1 MPLQPR
7 LAEVLL
13 PRDPGLAEATLDDGH
28 DQQPPREILVGQRHP
43 GGRVARVHVEQG
55 QLAAQR
61 LEVLGGEAT
70 AKKRGA
76 RERLL
81 AVAIVAAGLGA
92 FIVQNTD
99 STPVTWLIFT
109 GTAPVWVVIVLAA
122 VAGAVLSELGGYL
135 IRRRRQRAN

>member
-1 MPLQPR
+1 MS
-7 LAEVLL
+7 
-13 PRDPGLAEATLDDGH
+13 D
-28 DQQPPREILVGQRHP
+28 EI
-43 GGRVARVHVEQG
+43 
-55 QLAAQR
+55 
-61 LEVLGGEAT
+61 LGGEAP

-81 AVAIVAAGLGA
+81 AVAVVAAGLGA

-135 IRRRRQRAN
+135 IRRRKHRAN

>member
-1 MPLQPR
+1 MQGD
-7 LAEVLL
+7 VLVS
-13 PRDPGLAEATLDDGH
+13 D
-28 DQQPPREILVGQRHP
+28 EI
-43 GGRVARVHVEQG
+43 
-55 QLAAQR
+55 
-61 LEVLGGEAT
+61 LGGEAP

-92 FIVQNTD
+92 FIVQDTD

-135 IRRRRQRAN
+135 IRRRAVEAGVPLVTDLQLARALIEALRRRRMTDLSVLAWQDYMERNEPRAQ

>member
-1 MPLQPR
+1 M
-7 LAEVLL
+7 AEL
-13 PRDPGLAEATLDDGH
+13 DQTLDERRADEAGGTR
-28 DQQPPREILVGQRHP
+28 DQNTHETSLPKRLRSELEARMQGDVLVSDEI
-43 GGRVARVHVEQG
+43 
-55 QLAAQR
+55 
-61 LEVLGGEAT
+61 LGGEAP

-109 GTAPVWVVIVLAA
+109 GSAPLWAVIVLAA

>member
-1 MPLQPR
+1 MQGD
-7 LAEVLL
+7 VLVS
-13 PRDPGLAEATLDDGH
+13 D
-28 DQQPPREILVGQRHP
+28 
-43 GGRVARVHVEQG
+43 
-55 QLAAQR
+55 
-61 LEVLGGEAT
+61 EVLGGEAT

-81 AVAIVAAGLGA
+81 AVAIVAAGLFA

-109 GTAPVWVVIVLAA
+109 GSAPLWVVIVLAA

-135 IRRRRQRAN
+135 IRRRKHRAN